1 MIVSNVPISQ
11 LAEINPRVPNEA
23 KGNMALPVSFL
34 PMSAISEKG
43 YIENEEVRIIGDVF
57 RGYTYFERGDVLVAK
72 ITPCLENGKAAI
84 ADKLSHKIGFGT
96 TEFHILRPKK
106 GTHPRYLFHQI
117 WNPRF
122 RFYATRAMKGAA
134 GQKRVPVDFFD
145 RYEVPFPKYD
155 EQKRI
160 AAILD
165 KADGIRRKRQQAI
178 QLADEFLRSVFLDMF
193 GDPVTNPKGWEKV
206 FLRDA
211 ILDIISGWS
220 IKGES
225 RKKRRGELGILK
237 VSAVTSGYFK
247 PQEHKTISEPP
258 TGRNLI
264 HPEKDDLLF
273 SRANTRELVAATC
286 IVNQNYPDLLLPDK
300 LWKLIFNEDLI
311 DPYFFHAAL
320 SNNRLRSELTK
331 TATGTSGSMLNVSM
345 EKLRN
350 LLIPAPPI
358 TIQRKFREIYS
369 RIESTKNQ
377 SNHSLSYAENLFNS
391 LTQRAFKGEL

>member
-193 GDPVTNPKGWEKV
+193 GDPVSNPKGWDTISLGEWA
-206 FLRDA
+206 D
-211 ILDIISGWS
+211 ILTGYPFPSAEYVAGSENTIKLCRGANVLPGHVDWSDTVHWPENNTKSLDKYWLIEGDVVLALDRPWISSG
-220 IKGES
+220 
-225 RKKRRGELGILK
+225 LK
-237 VSAVTSGYFK
+237 VARIEKQDFPSLLVQRVARIRGKSPSETIYFLYLIKHPAFKKHCRPTETTVPHISPTELHGY
-247 PQEHKTISEPP
+247 
-258 TGRNLI
+258 
-264 HPEKDDLLF
+264 
-273 SRANTRELVAATC
+273 
-286 IVNQNYPDLLLPDK
+286 IVPRPN
-300 LWKLIFNEDLI
+300 
-311 DPYFFHAAL
+311 
-320 SNNRLRSELTK
+320 
-331 TATGTSGSMLNVSM
+331 
-345 EKLRN
+345 EKLLQDFYELSQIYYRK
-350 LLIPAPPI
+350 
-358 TIQRKFREIYS
+358 TRKFRS
-369 RIESTKNQ
+369 SESEFKR
-377 SNHSLSYAENLFNS
+377 LFAS
-391 LTQRAFKGEL
+391 CAQRAFRGDL

>member
-1 MIVSNVPISQ
+1 MKKADLGKYISIIKGKKANTVYYSPQ
-11 LAEINPRVPNEA
+11 KGTKRYLQIEDLRDNSQIKYTTDKGIEA
-23 KGNMALPVSFL
+23 TANDV
-34 PMSAISEKG
+34 
-43 YIENEEVRIIGDVF
+43 IIAWDGANAGTV
-57 RGYTYFERGDVLVAK
+57 
-72 ITPCLENGKAAI
+72 
-84 ADKLSHKIGFGT
+84 GFGIEGFIGST
-96 TEFHILRPKK
+96 LALLRIKNVDLLNAAYV
-106 GTHPRYLFHQI
+106 GRYLQSKFDFIRSNCSGATIPHVRRDILEELQI
-117 WNPRF
+117 PLPPIN
-122 RFYATRAMKGAA
+122 
-134 GQKRVPVDFFD
+134 
-145 RYEVPFPKYD
+145 

-160 AAILD
+160 ATILD
-165 KADGIRRKRQQAI
+165 KADAIRQKRRESLR
-178 QLADEFLRSVFLDMF
+178 LADEFLRATFLDMF

>member
-1 MIVSNVPISQ
+1 MKKADLGKYISIIKGKKANTVYYSPQ
-11 LAEINPRVPNEA
+11 KGTKRYLQIEDLRDNSQIKYTTDKGIEA
-23 KGNMALPVSFL
+23 TANDV
-34 PMSAISEKG
+34 
-43 YIENEEVRIIGDVF
+43 IIAWDGANAGTV
-57 RGYTYFERGDVLVAK
+57 
-72 ITPCLENGKAAI
+72 
-84 ADKLSHKIGFGT
+84 GFGIEGFIGST
-96 TEFHILRPKK
+96 LALLRIKNVDLLNAAYV
-106 GTHPRYLFHQI
+106 GRYLQSKFDFIRSNCSGATIPHVRRDILEELQI
-117 WNPRF
+117 PLPPIN
-122 RFYATRAMKGAA
+122 
-134 GQKRVPVDFFD
+134 
-145 RYEVPFPKYD
+145 

-160 AAILD
+160 ATILD
-165 KADGIRRKRQQAI
+165 KADAIRQKRRESLR
-178 QLADEFLRSVFLDMF
+178 LADEFLRATFLDMF

-369 RIESTKNQ
+369 RIEATKNE